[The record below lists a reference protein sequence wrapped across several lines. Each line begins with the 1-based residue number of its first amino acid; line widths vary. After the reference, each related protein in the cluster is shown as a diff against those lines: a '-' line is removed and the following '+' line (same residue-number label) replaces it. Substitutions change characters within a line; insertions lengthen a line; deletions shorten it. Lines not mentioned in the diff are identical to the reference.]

1 MLLLPLHF
9 DEDKSQF
16 NYSQVV
22 VRIAALKKRMRISFD
37 GIHIAQRVILLDGAV
52 PCQLYKNRHSK
63 SVFVPIYHLSNKI
76 YFLFSQVFVS
86 NIQK

>member
-37 GIHIAQRVILLDGAV
+37 GIHIAQRVILLDGVV

-63 SVFVPIYHLSNKI
+63 SVFVPIHYLSNNI